1 MDNTQDEEGAMNASR
16 IINMV
21 IRMVMNRLIRS
32 GVNAGI
38 DKFSQRGKKSPEGK
52 GAADPQQK
60 KQTAETQKR
69 MRQSMRVARKIG
81 KF

>member
-1 MDNTQDEEGAMNASR
+1 MNANR
-16 IINMV
+16 IISMV
-21 IRMVMNRLIRS
+21 IRMVMNRVIRS

-38 DKFSQRGKKSPEGK
+38 DKFSQRGKKSSDGQ
-52 GAADPQQK
+52 GAANPQQK
-60 KQTAETQKR
+60 KQTGDTQKR

>member
-1 MDNTQDEEGAMNASR
+1 MNANR

-21 IRMVMNRLIRS
+21 IRMIMNRVIRS

-38 DKFSQRGKKSPEGK
+38 DKFSQRGKKSADGQ
-52 GAADPQQK
+52 GSADPQQK
-60 KQTAETQKR
+60 KQTGDTQKR

>member
-1 MDNTQDEEGAMNASR
+1 MNANR

-38 DKFSQRGKKSPEGK
+38 DKMSKRGKKPADGQN
-52 GAADPQQK
+52 APDPQQK
-60 KQTAETQKR
+60 QQTAQTQKR

>member
-1 MDNTQDEEGAMNASR
+1 MENAQDEENAMNANR

-38 DKFSQRGKKSPEGK
+38 DKFSQRGKTP
-52 GAADPQQK
+52 
-60 KQTAETQKR
+60 
-69 MRQSMRVARKIG
+69 
-81 KF
+81 

>member
-1 MDNTQDEEGAMNASR
+1 MNANR

-38 DKFSQRGKKSPEGK
+38 DKFSQRGKTPPDGQ

-60 KQTAETQKR
+60 HQTAETQKR
-69 MRQSMRVARKIG
+69 MRQSMRVARKVG